1 MKISRFSLAHFIAL
15 LAALWMLIALQVAIA
30 AGTVANLRWIHPT
43 ANIDNSPLA
52 VADILETVIEYRR
65 PGAALTSPAIGVIR
79 VPAPAVST
87 SVPGLACGDY
97 SFVAFTVA
105 RAQPGTRSDPSAPP
119 TAYATEI
126 VCRPNPPTGLTAD

>member
-1 MKISRFSLAHFIAL
+1 MKVSRFNVAN
-15 LAALWMLIALQVAIA
+15 LIAGLAFVWMFAAVQVAFA
-30 AGTVANLRWIHPT
+30 AGTVANLRWVHPT

-79 VPAPAVST
+79 VAAPAVT
-87 SVPGLACGDY
+87 ASVPGLACGDY

-105 RAQPGTRSDPSAPP
+105 RAQPGTRSDPSTPP
-119 TAYATEI
+119 TSYATEI